1 MDDAPDSGG
10 RRPRSL
16 KGGNR
21 GPGSLG
27 GAARTMGILALA
39 VVYRLVRLAEI
50 GQHEAIVD
58 GDGVRRQGYAR
69 SLRSSVCWNE
79 RQERAPMRLWAEPL
93 AHRPR
98 SGGKG
103 ERQSGVVLDIAAS

>member
-1 MDDAPDSGG
+1 MPALDEATGSGG

-27 GAARTMGILALA
+27 GAVGTMGILALA
-39 VVYRLVRLAEI
+39 EVYRLVRLSEI

-79 RQERAPMRLWAEPL
+79 T
-93 AHRPR
+93 
-98 SGGKG
+98 
-103 ERQSGVVLDIAAS
+103 

>member
-1 MDDAPDSGG
+1 MDDATASGG

-27 GAARTMGILALA
+27 GAAGTMGILGLA
-39 VVYRLVRLAEI
+39 AVYRLVRHSEI

-58 GDGVRRQGYAR
+58 GDVVRRQGYAR
-69 SLRSSVCWNE
+69 SSVRRNE
-79 RQERAPMRLWAEPL
+79 TQERAPMRF
-93 AHRPR
+93 
-98 SGGKG
+98 
-103 ERQSGVVLDIAAS
+103 

>member
-1 MDDAPDSGG
+1 MDDATGSGG

-27 GAARTMGILALA
+27 GAAGTMGILALA

-50 GQHEAIVD
+50 GQREAIVD
-58 GDGVRRQGYAR
+58 EDEVRRQGYAR
-69 SLRSSVCWNE
+69 PLRSSVCWNE
-79 RQERAPMRLWAEPL
+79 TQERGPMRL
-93 AHRPR
+93 
-98 SGGKG
+98 
-103 ERQSGVVLDIAAS
+103 